1 MKSKT
6 KTPSRAKKE
15 LKKPQPEVLPYS
27 NGKVLESVLEEIST
41 QSGDEVLEQ
50 DVLVECPYCDENFE
64 IKVSSDDAGQ
74 VLYED
79 CQVCCRALTL
89 HVHEEDGE
97 FGIEVERT

>member
-1 MKSKT
+1 MKNKIKTASRGKKEKQKSK
-6 KTPSRAKKE
+6 
-15 LKKPQPEVLPYS
+15 PEAFPP
-27 NGKVLESVLEEIST
+27 NGQVLESVLEEITT

-50 DVLVECPYCDENFE
+50 DVLVECPYCDESFE
-64 IKVSSDDAGQ
+64 IKVSADDAGQ

-97 FGIEVERT
+97 FGIEVERA

>member
-1 MKSKT
+1 MKNKT
-6 KTPSRAKKE
+6 KTESRVKKE
-15 LKKPQPEVLPYS
+15 LKKTTPEILPNS

-50 DVLVECPYCDENFE
+50 DLVVECPYCDESFE

-74 VLYED
+74 ILYED

>member
-6 KTPSRAKKE
+6 KTASRAKKE
-15 LKKPQPEVLPYS
+15 NPKSKPEAFPP
-27 NGKVLESVLEEIST
+27 NGQVLESVLEEIST

-50 DVLVECPYCDENFE
+50 DVLVECPYCDESFE